1 MREAFTEARLMQIYR
16 ETVHALYA
24 YASRRCGG
32 DRPLA
37 EDITQEAWF
46 RGVRDWRTNGF
57 PEKPLAWLTSVARNL
72 IVDQLRRGEHVPL
85 DVVAATDSLLA
96 VDPNDNAESAEI
108 TDAVNRALSRLP
120 KAQAQLIESFHFEHS
135 HVAAL
140 ATIHGV
146 SERTIE
152 RRLQH
157 AREQLRR
164 ELTLTLNPQGG
175 TL

>member
-1 MREAFTEARLMQIYR
+1 MQIYH

-32 DRPLA
+32 DRAFA
-37 EDITQEAWF
+37 EDVTQEAWF
-46 RGVRDWRTNGF
+46 RGVREWRARGF
-57 PEKPLAWLTSVARNL
+57 PDKPLAWLTSVARNL
-72 IVDQLRRGEHVPL
+72 IVDQLRLGEHVPL
-85 DVVAATDSLLA
+85 DVVSATDVLMA
-96 VDPNDNAESAEI
+96 VDQNEVADSAEI
-108 TDAVNRALSRLP
+108 AAAVNRALARLP
-120 KAQAQLIESFHFEHS
+120 KAQAQLLESFHFERS

-152 RRLQH
+152 RRLQQ
-157 AREQLRR
+157 ARDQFRR

-175 TL
+175 IP